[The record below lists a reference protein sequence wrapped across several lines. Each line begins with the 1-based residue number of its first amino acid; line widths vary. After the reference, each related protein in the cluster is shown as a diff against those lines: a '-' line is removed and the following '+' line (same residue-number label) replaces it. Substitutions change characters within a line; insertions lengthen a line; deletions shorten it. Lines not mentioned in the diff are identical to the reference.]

1 MRVIVYNAGG
11 KPDNVLEKVKD
22 RPAGHG
28 YDGRTRQIVDMRQA
42 GILDSVVVLKKALK
56 TAVSGAAMALTTD
69 VIVHHRKPKESLE
82 P

>member
-1 MRVIVYNAGG
+1 
-11 KPDNVLEKVKD
+11 
-22 RPAGHG
+22 
-28 YDGRTRQIVDMRQA
+28 MRQA
-42 GILDSVVVLKKALK
+42 GILDSVVVLKKALE